1 MTTKAMTTTTNGA
14 TLATLNDAMT
24 SAGKAANKAAQ
35 RHAFD
40 NALTGKAD
48 NTIKRKR
55 ADLALFELFLNS
67 VNVPAHDLYSNP
79 EAWRGVTWG
88 IVEAYKKWMLQK
100 GYAIASVN
108 GRLSTVRNH
117 AQIAA
122 QAGTIDDV
130 EARMIASVKSYTHKE
145 SKRIDDQRSAAG
157 IETRRTTRSDGT
169 PATMKKSAAVNIP
182 DDVYTLL
189 TTQPNTPQGRR
200 DALLMCLLLD
210 HGLRVSEIALLT
222 PGAFDMKRNTF
233 TFYRP
238 KVDKVQTHTLSA
250 NTRKAAAAYIKHDAP
265 AMGILWRKSFKGTGK
280 LGKQLEET
288 SATRALTKRVELLG
302 RHAGVNGLSAHD
314 ARHYCATYEANN
326 NTTIKRM
333 MDMFG
338 WNSPAMATRYIAS
351 AEIANDG
358 TARVKAAQ

>member
-1 MTTKAMTTTTNGA
+1 MTKQNAMTTTTDGA
-14 TLATLNDAMT
+14 LSHTAQLT
-24 SAGKAANKAAQ
+24 SAGKAANKAAA

-40 NALTGKAD
+40 NAMIGKAP
-48 NTIKRKR
+48 NTIMRKR
-55 ADLALFELFLNS
+55 ADIALFESFLRR
-67 VNVPAHDLYSNP
+67 VKVDARDLYNNP

-88 IVEAYKKWMLQK
+88 IVESFKVWMIQQ

-117 AQIAA
+117 AQLAA

-145 SKRIDDQRSAAG
+145 SKHIDDQRSAAG
-157 IETRRTTRSDGT
+157 IETRRSLRADGT
-169 PATMKKSAAVNIP
+169 PATKKKSAAVNIP

-189 TTQPNTPQGRR
+189 VNRPGTPQGRR

-222 PGAFDMKRNTF
+222 PAAFDMKRNTF

-238 KVDKVQTHTLSA
+238 KVNKVQTHTLSA
-250 NTRKAAAAYIKHDAP
+250 NTRKAAAEYIKHDAP
-265 AMGILWRKSFKGTGK
+265 ALGMLWRKSHKGTNE
-280 LGKQLEET
+280 LGNQLSTT

-302 RHAGVNGLSAHD
+302 RHAGVVGLSAHD
-314 ARHYCATYEANN
+314 ARHYCATFEANN

-338 WNSPAMATRYIAS
+338 WNSPAMATRYINS
-351 AEIANDG
+351 AEIANEG
-358 TARVKAAQ
+358 TARVKVK